1 MSMWDDLFSEDP
13 GYTSWFNQAIV
24 PADTGTDLSFGG
36 GGNQGF
42 TVDPAAFYSDILEA
56 TDITFGGNFPS
67 WVSGDDDFKKLFSAF
82 SSGSS
87 AGAATAAPKT
97 AEAAKTTVDKGGE
110 TSSAKG
116 GGLLG
121 RATSWIN
128 ENKALSEMLGRGVQA
143 VAAGKAAKDAA
154 KTTARSRIEEL
165 NRADELKQADN
176 ARVSA
181 SVTGLRTPTNA
192 TGGLLAL
199 AKRRQESLKNITGR
213 P

>member
-1 MSMWDDLFSEDP
+1 MSMWDDLFAEDA

-24 PADTGTDLSFGG
+24 PADTGSDLSFSGDSSTSFGG
-36 GGNQGF
+36 
-42 TVDPAAFYSDILEA
+42 DPASFYSDILEA

-121 RATSWIN
+121 RVGKFME
-128 ENKALSEMLGRGVQA
+128 ENKELVKLGGGLL
-143 VAAGKAAKDAA
+143 AGIGNNSARKSV
-154 KTTARSRIEEL
+154 ARSRIEEL

-192 TGGLLAL
+192 TGGLLSL

>member
-1 MSMWDDLFSEDP
+1 MSMWDDIFAEDD
-13 GYTSWFNQAIV
+13 GFTSWFNQAIV
-24 PADTGTDLSFGG
+24 PADTGSDLSFSGG
-36 GGNQGF
+36 GSTGF
-42 TVDPAAFYSDILEA
+42 ASDPASFYSDILEA
-56 TDITFGGNFPS
+56 TDIAFGSNLPS
-67 WVSGDDDFKKLFSAF
+67 WVSGDSDFQKLFSAF

-87 AGAATAAPKT
+87 SAPADAAPKT

-143 VAAGKAAKDAA
+143 VVAGKAAKDAA

-165 NRADELKQADN
+165 NRADELKQADS

-192 TGGLLAL
+192 TTGLLAL
-199 AKRRQESLKNITGR
+199 AKRRRDTFNNITGK

>member
-1 MSMWDDLFSEDP
+1 MSMWDDLFAEDA
-13 GYTSWFNQAIV
+13 GYTNWFNQAIA
-24 PADTGTDLSFGG
+24 PSDTGTDLSFGG

-42 TVDPAAFYSDILEA
+42 TVDPAAYYSDILEA
-56 TDITFGGNFPS
+56 TDIAFGSNLPS
-67 WVSGDDDFKKLFSAF
+67 WVSGDNDFQKLFAAF
-82 SSGSS
+82 SSG
-87 AGAATAAPKT
+87 GAADMSAAAPKT
-97 AEAAKTTVDKGGE
+97 AEAAKTTADKSGE
-110 TSSAKG
+110 VGSAKG

-121 RATSWIN
+121 RATKWIDQ
-128 ENKALSEMLGRGVQA
+128 NKSLAEMATGFVKGA
-143 VAAGKAAKDAA
+143 YAAKAAKDSA

-199 AKRRQESLKNITGR
+199 AKRRRDTFNNITGK